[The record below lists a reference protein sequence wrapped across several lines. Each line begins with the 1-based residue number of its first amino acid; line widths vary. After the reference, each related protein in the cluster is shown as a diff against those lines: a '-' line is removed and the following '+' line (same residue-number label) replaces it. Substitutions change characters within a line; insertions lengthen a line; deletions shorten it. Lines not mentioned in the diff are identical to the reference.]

1 MTTTL
6 PVVPAGD
13 PGSRLDAA
21 RRRRDL
27 DRASSGEADVLV
39 IGGGIT
45 GVGIALDAA
54 TRGLSVVLAEAEDLA
69 YGTSRWSSK
78 LVHGG
83 LRYLATGQVDVAWE
97 SAVERARI
105 MGSIA
110 PHLTHPMAQLVPLLD
125 GDRGLLVGAGLHAGD
140 GLRRA
145 TGSDLPAPR
154 RIPTVEAR
162 DLAPALPANMT
173 GAYLSWD
180 GQLEDDARLVVTVA
194 RTAAAYGARI
204 LTHTRVLSVSD
215 GGALVSD
222 RLTGETTT
230 IRARRVINATGAWA
244 AGLDDRVSLVRS
256 RGSHLVVSAERLGNP
271 RAAVMVAL
279 PGSTSRYV
287 FSLPQP
293 NGLAYIGLTDVET
306 DAPIDEPRADDEEI
320 DFLLTSI
327 APSLVHPLER
337 SDVIST
343 YSGYRPLLS
352 GVAGSSADLSRRHAV
367 LDGDVISV
375 VGGKLTTYRRMAE
388 DAVDLVT
395 ERECRTRDL
404 PLVGA
409 VGPRD
414 ESVPERLIRRFGA
427 EAGSVAAMA
436 HGDADLLKPVGDSP
450 ILGVELLWATAAEG
464 AVTEDDTVQRRVRA
478 DMVPSWQAAVTTA
491 LQTLPA
497 RT

>member
-173 GAYLSWD
+173 GAYLS
-180 GQLEDDARLVVTVA
+180 
-194 RTAAAYGARI
+194 
-204 LTHTRVLSVSD
+204 
-215 GGALVSD
+215 
-222 RLTGETTT
+222 
-230 IRARRVINATGAWA
+230 
-244 AGLDDRVSLVRS
+244 
-256 RGSHLVVSAERLGNP
+256 
-271 RAAVMVAL
+271 
-279 PGSTSRYV
+279 
-287 FSLPQP
+287 
-293 NGLAYIGLTDVET
+293 
-306 DAPIDEPRADDEEI
+306 
-320 DFLLTSI
+320 
-327 APSLVHPLER
+327 
-337 SDVIST
+337 
-343 YSGYRPLLS
+343 
-352 GVAGSSADLSRRHAV
+352 
-367 LDGDVISV
+367 
-375 VGGKLTTYRRMAE
+375 
-388 DAVDLVT
+388 
-395 ERECRTRDL
+395 
-404 PLVGA
+404 
-409 VGPRD
+409 
-414 ESVPERLIRRFGA
+414 
-427 EAGSVAAMA
+427 
-436 HGDADLLKPVGDSP
+436 
-450 ILGVELLWATAAEG
+450 
-464 AVTEDDTVQRRVRA
+464 
-478 DMVPSWQAAVTTA
+478 
-491 LQTLPA
+491 
-497 RT
+497 